1 MGELATVTYSPLF
14 RTLGPATRAFC
25 DVVLAESA
33 TIVKRE
39 EQAHI
44 RRLWYRTG
52 ATLNS
57 LAERTVDE
65 GQKRIYQLFP
75 TTFYAPFGEY
85 GTGRAGAS
93 SGRPAPRGYVYGQ
106 SKGIVARRYSRLA
119 VTAAKPQVDARAAEL
134 ARRFAANMTN

>member
-1 MGELATVTYSPLF
+1 MGELATVRYSPVF
-14 RTLGPATRAFC
+14 RRFEPAVRGFR

-39 EQAHI
+39 EQVSI

-57 LAERTVDE
+57 LAERTIDE
-65 GQKRIYQLFP
+65 GQRKVYQLFP

-85 GTGRAGAS
+85 GTGRAGAA
-93 SGRPAPRGYVYGQ
+93 SGRPAPRGYIYGQ
-106 SKGIVARRYSRLA
+106 SKGLVARRYSRLA
-119 VTAAKPQVDARAAEL
+119 VAAAKPKVDQRAAEL